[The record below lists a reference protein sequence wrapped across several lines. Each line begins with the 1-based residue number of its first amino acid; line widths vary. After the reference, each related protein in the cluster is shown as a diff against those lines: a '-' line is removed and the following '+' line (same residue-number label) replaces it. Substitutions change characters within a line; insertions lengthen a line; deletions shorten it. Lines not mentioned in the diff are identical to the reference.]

1 MYLSPGDPAELILET
16 ELQGIPSK
24 EQVDAFRIENGL
36 DKPLVVQYVS
46 WLGKA
51 VKGDLGKSL
60 KSHEDVFANYKNKFI
75 ATAKL
80 FLTGQCIAI
89 VIAIPLGVLASVK
102 SNSIADNIIR
112 IVALTGIS
120 LPNFWLGMLLVY
132 IFAVNIHLL
141 PAFGYGK
148 SENIILP
155 ALTLGITGSMELM
168 RLTRTS
174 ILEVLRLNYVRT
186 ARAKGLRERPVITKH
201 VLRNALI
208 PVVTAIGMHFSH
220 MVGGMVIIEMLFAW
234 PGLGRL
240 LVAAANT
247 RDIPVIQGFVFIS
260 AILFVGI
267 NLIID
272 LLYMVLDPRVV
283 YKSRGG

>member
-1 MYLSPGDPAELILET
+1 MEI
-16 ELQGIPSK
+16 ELQGVPNK
-24 EQVDAFRIENGL
+24 EQIYTFKKDHGL
-36 DKPLVVQYVS
+36 DKPLIVQYGS
-46 WLGKA
+46 WTKKA
-51 VKGDLGKSL
+51 FHGDLGRSL
-60 KSHEDVFANYKNKFI
+60 KSNEPVWDVYKNKFI

-80 FLTGQCIAI
+80 FLYGQLIAI
-89 VIAIPLGVLASVK
+89 IIAMPLGILAAVK
-102 SNSIADNIIR
+102 SNSLADNLIR
-112 IVALTGIS
+112 IIALTGIS

-132 IFAVNIHLL
+132 IFAVRLQVL

-148 SENIILP
+148 IDNIILP
-155 ALTLGITGSMELM
+155 AFTLGGTGSMELM

-186 ARAKGLRERPVITKH
+186 ARAKGLRETSVITKH

-234 PGLGRL
+234 PGLGRF
-240 LVAAANT
+240 LVEAANN

-260 AILFVGI
+260 AILFVVI
-267 NLIID
+267 NLFID
-272 LLYMVLDPRVV
+272 ILYMILDPRIT
-283 YKSRGG
+283 YKASEMK